1 MTDKKISK
9 WMVAALLLLLL
20 PQAMQGSV
28 IRVLAIGNS
37 FSDDAVEH
45 YLYELAI
52 EGGDTLIIGNAYRGG
67 QGYESHWR
75 VVEDNKADFEYR
87 KIVAGNRTNERHTLL
102 DCLKDEPWDI
112 ITFQQVSQDAGDDA
126 TYEPW
131 LTNLINYVREHAT
144 NPDIQ
149 LGLHRTWAYAANSD
163 HWGFSKYGKDQQ
175 RMFQAIV
182 DATNRARKAH
192 PELKL
197 LIPTGTAIQNG
208 RTSYVGD
215 RFCRDG
221 YHLSFL
227 LGRYTASLTWLEVIT
242 GQSAIGK
249 KYTPPTQL
257 CSNTSEIT
265 VKV

>member
-126 TYEPW
+126 T
-131 LTNLINYVREHAT
+131 
-144 NPDIQ
+144 
-149 LGLHRTWAYAANSD
+149 
-163 HWGFSKYGKDQQ
+163 
-175 RMFQAIV
+175 
-182 DATNRARKAH
+182 NRARKAH